1 MLWSLPVLSSFYSSP
16 APQEAAAPVSTSSN
30 ASTSANAPISTNVDP
45 LNQLQERV
53 QFLQNGFFQPTT
65 GSTVNTVNAN
75 AGTTLTAEQCI
86 VGQFLNRTGTLG
98 APVNDTTPSASD
110 LIVFLKKYVS
120 PVLVSQGFSWNI
132 SYWNQTGQ
140 DITLLAGSSVTIGTS
155 IVLSNTKVST
165 LRVYVLNADAG
176 SEAVYI
182 SLLGN

>member
-1 MLWSLPVLSSFYSSP
+1 MLAWLPVFPSFSSVSP
-16 APQEAAAPVSTSSN
+16 APQEPVAPVSV
-30 ASTSANAPISTNVDP
+30 SANASVDP

-65 GSTVNTVNAN
+65 GSSINTINSN
-75 AGTTLTAEQCI
+75 AGVTLTVEQFV

-98 APVNDTTPSASD
+98 APVNDTTPSAAD

-120 PVLVSQGFSWNI
+120 PVLVSQGFAWNI
-132 SYWNQTGQ
+132 TYYNQTAQ
-140 DITLLAGSSVTIGTS
+140 DITLLGGSNVTIGTS
-155 IVLSNTKVST
+155 IVLSSTKVST
-165 LRVYVLNADAG
+165 LRVYVLNSDVG

>member
-1 MLWSLPVLSSFYSSP
+1 MLAWLPVFPSFSTTS
-16 APQEAAAPVSTSSN
+16 AAQEAAAPVN
-30 ASTSANAPISTNVDP
+30 VSANASVDP

-98 APVNDTTPSASD
+98 APENDTSPSAAD

>member
-1 MLWSLPVLSSFYSSP
+1 MLAWLPVFPSFSTTS
-16 APQEAAAPVSTSSN
+16 APQEAAAPVSS
-30 ASTSANAPISTNVDP
+30 NAPISTNADP

-65 GSTVNTVNAN
+65 SGSAN
-75 AGTTLTAEQCI
+75 SINSDTGTTLTVEQCI

-132 SYWNQTGQ
+132 VYYNQTGQ
-140 DITLLAGSSVTIGTS
+140 DITLLPGASVTIGTS
-155 IVLSNTKVST
+155 ILLSNSKVST
-165 LRVYVLNADAG
+165 LRMYVLNADAG

>member
-1 MLWSLPVLSSFYSSP
+1 MLAWLPVFPSFSTSS
-16 APQEAAAPVSTSSN
+16 AAQESVAPVSATAN
-30 ASTSANAPISTNVDP
+30 ASTSALADP

-132 SYWNQTGQ
+132 AYRNQTTQ

-155 IVLSNTKVST
+155 IVLSSNKVST
-165 LRVYVLNADAG
+165 LRVYVLNADTG
-176 SEAVYI
+176 SEAVYV

>member
-1 MLWSLPVLSSFYSSP
+1 MLAWLPVFPSFSTTS
-16 APQEAAAPVSTSSN
+16 APQEAAAPVSSN
-30 ASTSANAPISTNVDP
+30 APISTSANADP

-53 QFLQNGFFQPTT
+53 QFLQNGSFQPTT
-65 GSTVNTVNAN
+65 GSTANTVNAN
-75 AGTTLTAEQCI
+75 VGTTLTVEQCI

-132 SYWNQTGQ
+132 VYYNQTGQ
-140 DITLLAGSSVTIGTS
+140 DITLLPGASVTIGTS
-155 IVLSNTKVST
+155 ILLSNSKVST
-165 LRVYVLNADAG
+165 LRMYVLNADAG

>member
-16 APQEAAAPVSTSSN
+16 APQEAPAPVSAN
-30 ASTSANAPISTNVDP
+30 ASVSSSTSVDP

-53 QFLQNGFFQPTT
+53 QFLQNGFFQPTA
-65 GSTVNTVNAN
+65 GSTVNTINSN
-75 AGTTLTAEQCI
+75 AGVTLTAEQCI

-98 APVNDTTPSASD
+98 APANDTTPSAAD
-110 LIVFLKKYVS
+110 LIVFLKKYVA
-120 PVLVSQGFSWNI
+120 PVLVSQGFGWNI
-132 SYWNQTGQ
+132 TYYNQTGQ
-140 DITLLAGSSVTIGTS
+140 DITLLGGSNVTIGTS

-165 LRVYVLNADAG
+165 LRVYVLNSDVG